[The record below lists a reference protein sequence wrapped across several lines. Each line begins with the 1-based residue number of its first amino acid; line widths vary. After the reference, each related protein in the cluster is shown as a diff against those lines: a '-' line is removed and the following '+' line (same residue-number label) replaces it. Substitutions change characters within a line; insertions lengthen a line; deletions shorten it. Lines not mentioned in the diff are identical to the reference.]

1 VNDNPRTKGSKPHS
15 KMMAVIRVT
24 SGNFLEM
31 FDFFLF
37 GFFASAIGAAFFPNS
52 DEFARLMLVFAT
64 FGAGFLMRPLGA
76 LVLGAYVDRVGRRQG
91 LVVTLVIMALGT
103 LLIALTPSFATMHQ
117 HVPSL
122 AYAAPALVLVGRLAQ
137 GFSAGVELGGVSVYL
152 TEMAPPGQKGFYAS
166 WQSASQQVAI
176 MAAAAL
182 GFALSSLLTPEQILG
197 FGWRI
202 PFFVGCLIIPVIF
215 MLRRSLEETEVFLAR
230 KHRPDARAILASMV
244 SNWRLVVLGGM
255 LVMMT
260 TVSFYLITVY
270 TPTFG
275 RNVLKLSATSSLA
288 VTFCIGASNFFWLPI
303 MGTLSDRI
311 GRRPLLLT
319 FTILALLTSYPVLVW
334 LVAGPTFGKML
345 VALLWLSFLYASY
358 NGALIVALTEIM
370 PADVRTTGFSL
381 AYSLATALFG
391 GFTPAISTW
400 LIEVTSDKAAPGLWM
415 TAAAGVSLMATL
427 ILFRRA
433 GFEEVPGTSPA
444 RPYL

>member
-1 VNDNPRTKGSKPHS
+1 MTV
-15 KMMAVIRVT
+15 VRVT

-52 DEFARLMLVFAT
+52 DDFARLMLVFAT

-76 LVLGAYVDRVGRRQG
+76 LVLGAYVDRVGRRKG
-91 LVVTLVIMALGT
+91 LVVTLAIMALGT
-103 LLIALTPSFATMHQ
+103 LLIALTPSFETLHHYA
-117 HVPSL
+117 PAL
-122 AYAAPALVLVGRLAQ
+122 AYAAPALVLLGRLAQ

-152 TEMAPPGQKGFYAS
+152 AEMAPPGAKGFYAS

-176 MAAAAL
+176 MVAAAL
-182 GFALSSLLTPEQILG
+182 GYALSSLLTPAQILA

-202 PFFVGCLIIPVIF
+202 PFLVGCLIIPVIF
-215 MLRRSLEETEVFLAR
+215 VLRRSLEETEVFLAR
-230 KHRPDARAILASMV
+230 THRPDARAILKSLAK
-244 SNWRLVVLGGM
+244 NWRIVVLGGM

-275 RNVLKLSATSSLA
+275 KEVLKLSATSSLV
-288 VTFCIGASNFFWLPI
+288 VTFCIGVSNFIWLPV
-303 MGTLSDRI
+303 MGALSDRI

-334 LVAGPTFGKML
+334 LVAGATFTKML
-345 VALLWLSFLYASY
+345 IALLWLSFLYASY
-358 NGALIVALTEIM
+358 NGALVVALTEIM
-370 PADVRTTGFSL
+370 PAEVRTTGFSL

-391 GFTPAISTW
+391 GFTPAVSTM
-400 LIEVTSDKAAPGLWM
+400 LIQATSDKAAPGLWM
-415 TAAAGVSLMATL
+415 TAAAAISLIATL
-427 ILFRRA
+427 ILFRRDA
-433 GFEEVPGTSPA
+433 VVTHGPIVWS
-444 RPYL
+444 